1 MTHIGLFEGI
11 GGFSLAARSMGWH
24 TVAWC
29 QWDKMCQRH
38 LRYHFPEAEGFGDI
52 TKTDFTKYADKID
65 ILTGGFPCQPFSQA
79 GKRKG
84 TADTRYL
91 WPEMLRAIREIR
103 PRWIVGENVRGLV
116 NWDGG
121 LVFDTVQADL
131 EAQGYEVLPFLLPAC
146 AVDAPHRRDRIWFIA
161 YSGGKRTGNK
171 NRKTDNEGWGSGKDR
186 TSSIRQAYGQTG
198 TGGVGTADTNGFAT
212 NPSNERLQF
221 SGPTRTG
228 RTGFEDGDCGGF
240 TANTNGHV
248 GCEGWMYQER
258 PEASAGY
265 PCPCGSCSDQRPNW
279 QNFPTQSP
287 VCGRDDGL
295 PTQLDGVTFSKWRQW
310 SIKSY
315 GNAVVPQ
322 VVFQIYKAIQQYQSL

>member
-1 MTHIGLFEGI
+1 
-11 GGFSLAARSMGWH
+11 MGWD

-29 QWDKMCQRH
+29 EWDEMCQRH

-65 ILTGGFPCQPFSQA
+65 LLTGGFPCQPFSTA
-79 GKRKG
+79 GKRQG

-91 WPEMLRAIREIR
+91 WPEMLRAIRQIR

-116 NWDGG
+116 GWDGG
-121 LVFDTVQADL
+121 MVFDTVQADL
-131 EAQGYEVLPFLLPAC
+131 EAEGYEVLPFLLPAC

-161 YSGGKRTGNK
+161 YSDGKRTGNK
-171 NRKTDNEGWGSGKDR
+171 NRKADNEGWGSGKDR

-212 NPSNERLQF
+212 NPSNDRLQF
-221 SGPTRTG
+221 SGKTRTG
-228 RTGFEDGDCGGF
+228 RPGLEDGDCGGF
-240 TANTNGHV
+240 TANSDGQRQNTAWKPAGIGRH
-248 GCEGWMYQER
+248 R
-258 PEASAGY
+258 PMFDNSPGNQ
-265 PCPCGSCSDQRPNW
+265 PTW
-279 QNFPTQSP
+279 QNFPTESP

-295 PTQLDGVTFSKWRQW
+295 PTQLDGVTFSKWREF

-322 VVFQIYKAIQQYQSL
+322 VVFQIYKAIQKHETING

>member
-29 QWDKMCQRH
+29 EWDKMCQRH

-146 AVDAPHRRDRIWFIA
+146 AVDAPHRRDRIWFVA
-161 YSGGKRTGNK
+161 HACSEQCAKRSNF
-171 NRKTDNEGWGSGKDR
+171 NRERADAAQNSPGVDNR
-186 TSSIRQAYGQTG
+186 TTRPCPDGDA
-198 TGGVGTADTNGFAT
+198 ADANGFKR
-212 NPSNERLQF
+212 SK
-221 SGPTRTG
+221 
-228 RTGFEDGDCGGF
+228 GG
-240 TANTNGHV
+240 
-248 GCEGWMYQER
+248 MYAPE
-258 PEASAGY
+258 PEAAKRHIG
-265 PCPCGSCSDQRPNW
+265 PCNAQIYECSGW
-279 QNFPTQSP
+279 YNFPTQSP
-287 VCGRDDGL
+287 VCGGDDGL

>member
-11 GGFSLAARSMGWH
+11 GGFSLSARFIGWQ

-29 QWDKMCQRH
+29 EWDEMCQRH

-52 TKTDFTKYADKID
+52 TQTDFTKYADKID
-65 ILTGGFPCQPFSQA
+65 ILTGGFPCQPFSTA

-84 TADTRYL
+84 TADARYL

-121 LVFDTVQADL
+121 LVFETVHADL
-131 EAQGYEVLPFLLPAC
+131 EAQGYEVLPFLIPAC
-146 AVDAPHRRDRIWFIA
+146 AVDAPHRRDRVWIVGHAEHYGLYAPQIGGNDQEPPVA
-161 YSGGKRTGNK
+161 SGQNQVWQSKG
-171 NRKTDNEGWGSGKDR
+171 
-186 TSSIRQAYGQTG
+186 A
-198 TGGVGTADTNGFAT
+198 GGVQSIAGAAA
-212 NPSNERLQF
+212 NPDGHFGREGRL
-221 SGPTRTG
+221 
-228 RTGFEDGDCGGF
+228 
-240 TANTNGHV
+240 
-248 GCEGWMYQER
+248 YQER
-258 PEASAGY
+258 PEASTGY
-265 PCPCGSCSDQRPNW
+265 PCPCGSCFDQRPNW
-279 QNFPTQSP
+279 QNFPTQP
-287 VCGRDDGL
+287 TVCGGDDGL
-295 PTQLDGVTFSKWRQW
+295 PSQLDGTTFSKWRNW

>member
-1 MTHIGLFEGI
+1 MKHIGLFEGI
-11 GGFSLAARSMGWH
+11 GGFSLAARWMGWR
-24 TVAWC
+24 TIAWC
-29 QWDKMCQRH
+29 EWDEMCQRH

-52 TKTDFTKYADKID
+52 TQIDFTKYADTID

-146 AVDAPHRRDRIWFIA
+146 AVDAPHRRDRVWFVA
-161 YSGGKRTGNK
+161 HADGKFEEHR
-171 NRKTDNEGWGSGKDR
+171 RGKDTATEGEVR
-186 TSSIRQAYGQTG
+186 RDETG
-198 TGGVGTADTNGFAT
+198 DVFRELRGAGTAADPNR
-212 NPSNERLQF
+212 ERLQ
-221 SGPTRTG
+221 
-228 RTGFEDGDCGGF
+228 GGSKF
-240 TANTNGHV
+240 GGAG
-248 GCEGWMYQER
+248 ESMQER
-258 PEASAGY
+258 NKQPGGY
-265 PCPCGSCSDQRPNW
+265 IPPTW

-287 VCGRDDGL
+287 VCGGDDGL

-322 VVFQIYKAIQQYQSL
+322 VVYQIYKVIEQWEESQHTATKFTGG

>member
-1 MTHIGLFEGI
+1 MKHIGLFEGI
-11 GGFSLAARSMGWH
+11 GGFSLAARWMGWR
-24 TVAWC
+24 TIAWC
-29 QWDKMCQRH
+29 EWDEMCQRH

-52 TKTDFTKYADKID
+52 TQTDFTKYADTID

-91 WPEMLRAIREIR
+91 LPEMLRAIREIR

-146 AVDAPHRRDRIWFIA
+146 AVNAPHRRDRIWFIA
-161 YSGGKRTGNK
+161 YANSSSTRP
-171 NRKTDNEGWGSGKDR
+171 SGK
-186 TSSIRQAYGQTG
+186 SGSIESNWRVYHDEPKKRGKQTKF
-198 TGGVGTADTNGFAT
+198 N
-212 NPSNERLQF
+212 
-221 SGPTRTG
+221 TG
-228 RTGFEDGDCGGF
+228 RAEFLRF
-240 TANTNGHV
+240 TTNTDSDKRCKGRLYEKE
-248 GCEGWMYQER
+248 CEKTER
-258 PEASAGY
+258 HNCTCNTRYGRT
-265 PCPCGSCSDQRPNW
+265 DW
-279 QNFPTQSP
+279 QDFPTQPP

-322 VVFQIYKAIQQYQSL
+322 VVYQIYKAIEQWEESQHTGTKFTAG

>member
-1 MTHIGLFEGI
+1 MNHVGLFEGI
-11 GGFSLAARSMGWH
+11 GGFSLAARWMGWH

-29 QWDKMCQRH
+29 EWDEMCQRH

-52 TKTDFTKYADKID
+52 TKIDFTKYADKIEL
-65 ILTGGFPCQPFSQA
+65 LTGGSPCQPFSTA

-146 AVDAPHRRDRIWFIA
+146 AVDAPHRRDRVWFVA
-161 YSGGKRTGNK
+161 HAEGKFEEHR
-171 NRKTDNEGWGSGKDR
+171 RGKDTATEGEVR
-186 TSSIRQAYGQTG
+186 RDETG
-198 TGGVGTADTNGFAT
+198 DVFGELRGHRITPD
-212 NPSNERLQF
+212 PSNERLQF

-248 GCEGWMYQER
+248 GREGWMYQER

-322 VVFQIYKAIQQYQSL
+322 VVFQIYKAIQKHETLNG